1 MKNTMMTGLK
11 NILKGS
17 MANQI
22 LGDFG
27 GFSYQGQNIYA
38 KAVKCKKGCL
48 TLIVDSLEQNFTITA
63 YLPLSLNGTLSQNY
77 IGIFLPNASSGSN
90 PCVGY
95 PAC

>member
-38 KAVKCKKGCL
+38 KAVKF
-48 TLIVDSLEQNFTITA
+48 DSLEQNFTITA